1 MDAAIPLVGLDAVV
15 IDTETTGLDTNSARI
30 VQMAAVRIVKGRI
43 ADEAPFVTLVDP
55 GEPIPAAAT
64 AVYGVADTDVAGAPG
79 FVAAYAALRD
89 YVGTDLIVARRSPST
104 THHGLC
110 RPSGATRSC
119 WSLRRRRPAR
129 SLWLEGETDD
139 SCCCEC
145 GRRGVGIRADR
156 TGTQLGK
163 L

>member
-1 MDAAIPLVGLDAVV
+1 MDAAVPLVGLDAVV

-64 AVYGVADTDVAGAPG
+64 AVHGVADAGVAGAPG

-89 YVGTDLIVARRSPST
+89 YVGTDLIVGQTVAFYGPPWT
-104 THHGLC
+104 L
-110 RPSGATRSC
+110 P
-119 WSLRRRRPAR
+119 SLRRNEIM
-129 SLWLEGETDD
+129 LEF
-139 SCCCEC
+139 
-145 GRRGVGIRADR
+145 AAA
-156 TGTQLGK
+156 
-163 L
+163 